1 MSLRIRPYT
10 EADLERLKAIH
21 AAQGFDYE
29 LPDLSKPEF
38 IIRAVIENGNGV
50 EAGLFLRKTA
60 EVFLLMEPTT
70 RRKGIGRLLIF
81 DREITPLAKQEGL
94 SHVDCWVPPKIERDF
109 GKLMLRL
116 GWYKQL
122 WSSYTRKVG

>member
-1 MSLRIRPYT
+1 MLLVRPYR

-29 LPDLSKPEF
+29 FPDLAKPEF
-38 IIRAVIENGNGV
+38 IIRSVIEDGNGI

-70 RRKGIGRLLIF
+70 RREGIRRLLIF
-81 DREITPLAKQEGL
+81 DREITPLAKQQQL
-94 SHVDCWVPPKIERDF
+94 ADVQCWLPPEIDRNF
-109 GKLMLRL
+109 GQLLLHL
-116 GWYKQL
+116 GWQKQF
-122 WSSYTRKVG
+122 WSSYSRRVG